1 MNQNPEFGY
10 AEFFVSIA
18 QATRCFTNCETGV
31 RISLPPFSQNP
42 AVWRCGFSGN
52 MVQSTTRSRRCR
64 RKGGIVPVIEVTD
77 LTKVFKKPIRGNG
90 LSGMVKTLFS
100 RKYEEIRA
108 VDGISF
114 NVPDGEIVG
123 YIGANGAG
131 KSTTIKM
138 MCGILTPTS
147 GSVLVDGLEP
157 YSKRRQVAQH
167 IGVVFGQK
175 TQLWWDIPLVES
187 FKVLKEIYQVS
198 DADYKERMG
207 FLGEVL
213 DVTRFLSQPVRT
225 LSLGERMRADLAAS
239 MLHNPRILF
248 LDEPTIGMDVLVK
261 ERIRLAIHALNETYG
276 TSVVLTTHDMTDI
289 EDLCSRIILL
299 EKGAIIYDG
308 PLASLKNRFGNIK
321 TLTLTVP
328 AEIRAETAPVLS
340 PEIALSEEDER
351 LILRFDADRIPLE
364 QVVQYA
370 FSDLKAIDMKIAEI
384 SIGDVVKTIL
394 EQQEAEHAEK
404 V

>member
-1 MNQNPEFGY
+1 M
-10 AEFFVSIA
+10 
-18 QATRCFTNCETGV
+18 
-31 RISLPPFSQNP
+31 
-42 AVWRCGFSGN
+42 
-52 MVQSTTRSRRCR
+52 
-64 RKGGIVPVIEVTD
+64 IEVND

-100 RKYEEIRA
+100 RKYDEIRA

-114 NVPDGEIVG
+114 TVPDGEIVG

-147 GSVLVDGLEP
+147 GTVFIDGMEP
-157 YSKRRQVAQH
+157 YRKRRQVAQH

-175 TQLWWDIPLVES
+175 TQLWWDIPLIES
-187 FKVLKEIYQVS
+187 FKVLKEIYQIS
-198 DADYKERMG
+198 DADYHERMG

-213 DVTRFLSQPVRT
+213 DITRFLSQPVRT

-261 ERIRLAIHALNETYG
+261 EKIRLAIHALNKTYG
-276 TSVVLTTHDMTDI
+276 TAVVLTTHDMTDI
-289 EDLCSRIILL
+289 ENLCSRIILL
-299 EKGAIIYDG
+299 EKGSILYDG
-308 PLASLKNRFGNIK
+308 PLKSLKTRFGNIK

-328 AEIRAETAPVLS
+328 AEIHAETAPVLS
-340 PEIALSEEDER
+340 PEVSVSEADGR
-351 LILRFDADRIPLE
+351 LVLRFDADKVALE
-364 QVVQYA
+364 QVIQYA
-370 FSDLKAIDMKIAEI
+370 FRDLHAMDMKIAEI

-394 EQQEAEHAEK
+394 EQQEAAYAEK

>member
-1 MNQNPEFGY
+1 M
-10 AEFFVSIA
+10 
-18 QATRCFTNCETGV
+18 
-31 RISLPPFSQNP
+31 
-42 AVWRCGFSGN
+42 
-52 MVQSTTRSRRCR
+52 
-64 RKGGIVPVIEVTD
+64 IEVNE
-77 LTKVFKKPIRGNG
+77 LTKVFRKPIRGSG

-100 RKYEEIRA
+100 RRYDEVRA

-114 NVPDGEIVG
+114 TVPDGQIVG

-147 GSVLVDGLEP
+147 GTVKIDGVEP
-157 YSKRRQVAQH
+157 YRRRRQVAQH

-187 FKVLKEIYQVS
+187 FKVLKEIYQIS
-198 DADYKERMG
+198 DADYEERMA

-213 DVTRFLSQPVRT
+213 DITRFLSQPVRT

-261 ERIRLAIHALNETYG
+261 EKIRQAIHALNRTYG
-276 TSVVLTTHDMTDI
+276 TTVVLTTHDMTDI

-299 EKGAIIYDG
+299 EKGTILYDG
-308 PLASLKNRFGNIK
+308 PLSSLKNRFGNIK

-328 AEIRAETAPVLS
+328 AEIRAETAPALS
-340 PEIALSEEDER
+340 PEVALSEEDGR
-351 LILRFDADRIPLE
+351 LVLRFDADRIALE
-364 QVVQYA
+364 EVIQYA
-370 FSDLKAIDMKIAEI
+370 FRDLRAMDMKIAEI
-384 SIGDVVKTIL
+384 SVGDVVKTIL
-394 EQQEAEHAEK
+394 AQQEADSRAAAQ
-404 V
+404 

>member
-1 MNQNPEFGY
+1 M
-10 AEFFVSIA
+10 
-18 QATRCFTNCETGV
+18 
-31 RISLPPFSQNP
+31 
-42 AVWRCGFSGN
+42 
-52 MVQSTTRSRRCR
+52 
-64 RKGGIVPVIEVTD
+64 IEVND

-108 VDGISF
+108 VDGITF
-114 NVPDGEIVG
+114 TVPDGEIVG

-147 GSVLVDGLEP
+147 GTVFIDGVEP
-157 YSKRRQVAQH
+157 YRKRRQVAQH

-187 FKVLKEIYQVS
+187 FKVLKEIYQIS

-213 DVTRFLSQPVRT
+213 DITRFLSQPVRT

-261 ERIRLAIHALNETYG
+261 EKIRLAIHALNKTYG
-276 TSVVLTTHDMTDI
+276 TAVVLTTHDMTDI
-289 EDLCSRIILL
+289 ENLCSRIILL
-299 EKGAIIYDG
+299 EKGSVLYDG
-308 PLASLKNRFGNIK
+308 PLKSLKTRFGNIK

-340 PEIALSEEDER
+340 PEVAVSEEDSR

-370 FSDLKAIDMKIAEI
+370 FRDLKAMDMKIAEI
-384 SIGDVVKTIL
+384 SIGNVVKTIL
-394 EQQEAEHAEK
+394 EQQEAAHAEK

>member
-1 MNQNPEFGY
+1 M
-10 AEFFVSIA
+10 
-18 QATRCFTNCETGV
+18 
-31 RISLPPFSQNP
+31 
-42 AVWRCGFSGN
+42 
-52 MVQSTTRSRRCR
+52 
-64 RKGGIVPVIEVTD
+64 IEVNE
-77 LTKVFKKPIRGNG
+77 LSKVFRKPIRGNG

-100 RKYEEIRA
+100 RQYEEVRA

-114 NVPDGEIVG
+114 TVPDGEIVG

-138 MCGILTPTS
+138 MCGILTPSS
-147 GSVLVDGLEP
+147 GSVRIDGIEP
-157 YSKRRQVAQH
+157 YRKRRQVAQH

-175 TQLWWDIPLVES
+175 SQLWWDIPLIES

-198 DADYKERMG
+198 DADYKERMD

-213 DVTRFLSQPVRT
+213 DVKRFLSQPVRT

-261 ERIRLAIHALNETYG
+261 EKIRLAIHALNKSYG
-276 TSVVLTTHDMTDI
+276 TTVILTTHDMTDI

-299 EKGAIIYDG
+299 EKGAILYDG
-308 PLASLKNRFGNIK
+308 PLSKLKNRFGNLK

-328 AEIRAETAPVLS
+328 AEIRAETAPLLS
-340 PEIALSEEDER
+340 PEVALSEEDGR
-351 LILRFDADRIPLE
+351 LILRFDADNVPLE
-364 QVVQYA
+364 QVIQYA
-370 FSDLKAIDMKIAEI
+370 FRDLRAMDMKLAEI

-394 EQQEAEHAEK
+394 AQQEATDGQA
-404 V
+404 VAQ

>member
-1 MNQNPEFGY
+1 M
-10 AEFFVSIA
+10 
-18 QATRCFTNCETGV
+18 
-31 RISLPPFSQNP
+31 
-42 AVWRCGFSGN
+42 
-52 MVQSTTRSRRCR
+52 
-64 RKGGIVPVIEVTD
+64 IEVNE
-77 LTKVFKKPIRGNG
+77 LSKVFRKPIRGTG
-90 LSGMVKTLFS
+90 VSGMAKTLFS

-108 VDGISF
+108 VDKISF
-114 NVPDGEIVG
+114 TVPDGQIVG

-147 GSVLVDGLEP
+147 GSILIDGVEP
-157 YSKRRQVAQH
+157 YRRRQQVAQH

-175 TQLWWDIPLVES
+175 TQLWWDIPLIES
-187 FKVLKEIYQVS
+187 FKVLKEIYQIS
-198 DADYKERMG
+198 DADYKERMD

-213 DVTRFLSQPVRT
+213 DITRFLSQPVRT

-261 ERIRLAIHALNETYG
+261 EKIRQAIHALNRTYG
-276 TSVVLTTHDMTDI
+276 TTVVLTTHDMTDI

-299 EKGAIIYDG
+299 EKGKILYDG
-308 PLASLKNRFGNIK
+308 PLTSLKNRFGNIK

-340 PEIALSEEDER
+340 PDVALSEEDGR
-351 LILRFDADRIPLE
+351 LILRFDADKTALE
-364 QVVQYA
+364 QVIQYA
-370 FSDLKAIDMKIAEI
+370 FRDLKAMDMKIAEI

-404 V
+404 I

>member
-1 MNQNPEFGY
+1 MD
-10 AEFFVSIA
+10 VSF
-18 QATRCFTNCETGV
+18 Q
-31 RISLPPFSQNP
+31 
-42 AVWRCGFSGN
+42 
-52 MVQSTTRSRRCR
+52 TTVLQRRGCAS
-64 RKGGIVPVIEVTD
+64 VIEVNE
-77 LTKVFKKPIRGNG
+77 LTKVFRKPIRGNG

-100 RKYEEIRA
+100 RQYDEIRA

-114 NVPDGEIVG
+114 TVPDGEIVG

-138 MCGILTPTS
+138 MCGILTPSS
-147 GSVLVDGLEP
+147 GSVRIDGLEP
-157 YSKRRQVAQH
+157 YRRRRQVAQQV
-167 IGVVFGQK
+167 GVVFGQK

-198 DADYKERMG
+198 DADYAERMG

-261 ERIRLAIHALNETYG
+261 EKIRLAIHALNKSCG
-276 TSVVLTTHDMTDI
+276 TTVVLTTHDMTDI

-299 EKGAIIYDG
+299 EKGSILYDG
-308 PLASLKNRFGNIK
+308 PLSRLKNRFGNLK

-328 AEIRAETAPVLS
+328 AEVQSGSVPPLS
-340 PEIALSEEDER
+340 PELSVSQEDGR
-351 LILRFDADRIPLE
+351 LVLRFDADKLALE
-364 QVVQYA
+364 EVIQYA
-370 FSDLKAIDMKIAEI
+370 FRDLRAMDMKIADI
-384 SIGDVVKTIL
+384 SVGDVVKTIL

-404 V
+404 I

>member
-1 MNQNPEFGY
+1 M
-10 AEFFVSIA
+10 
-18 QATRCFTNCETGV
+18 
-31 RISLPPFSQNP
+31 
-42 AVWRCGFSGN
+42 
-52 MVQSTTRSRRCR
+52 
-64 RKGGIVPVIEVTD
+64 IEVNE
-77 LTKVFKKPIRGNG
+77 LTKVFRKPIRGNG

-100 RKYEEIRA
+100 RKYDEVRA

-114 NVPDGEIVG
+114 TVPDGEIVG

-147 GSVLVDGLEP
+147 GSVRIDGTEP
-157 YSKRRQVAQH
+157 YRRRRQVAQH

-187 FKVLKEIYQVS
+187 FKVLKEIYRIS
-198 DADYKERMG
+198 DADYAERMD

-213 DVTRFLSQPVRT
+213 DITRFLSQPVRT

-261 ERIRLAIHALNETYG
+261 EKIRSAIHALNRTYG
-276 TSVVLTTHDMTDI
+276 TTVVLTTHDMTDI

-299 EKGAIIYDG
+299 EKGRIIYDG
-308 PLASLKNRFGNIK
+308 PLGSLKNRFGNIK

-328 AEIRAETAPVLS
+328 AEIRAESGPVLS
-340 PEIALSEEDER
+340 PEVSISEEEGR
-351 LILRFDADRIPLE
+351 MVLRFDADSIPLE
-364 QVVQYA
+364 QVIQYA
-370 FSDLKAIDMKIAEI
+370 FRDLKAMDMKIAEI
-384 SIGDVVKTIL
+384 SIVDVVRTIL

-404 V
+404 I

>member
-1 MNQNPEFGY
+1 
-10 AEFFVSIA
+10 
-18 QATRCFTNCETGV
+18 
-31 RISLPPFSQNP
+31 
-42 AVWRCGFSGN
+42 
-52 MVQSTTRSRRCR
+52 
-64 RKGGIVPVIEVTD
+64 
-77 LTKVFKKPIRGNG
+77 
-90 LSGMVKTLFS
+90 MVKTLFS
-100 RKYEEIRA
+100 RKYEEVRA

-114 NVPDGEIVG
+114 TVPDGEIVG
-123 YIGANGAG
+123 YIGPNGAG

-147 GSVLVDGLEP
+147 GSILIDGTEP
-157 YSKRRQVAQH
+157 YKKRQQVAQH

-175 TQLWWDIPLVES
+175 TQLWWDIPLIES
-187 FKVLKEIYQVS
+187 FKVLKEIYQIP
-198 DADYKERMG
+198 DADYRERMA

-213 DVTRFLSQPVRT
+213 DITRFLSQPVRT

-239 MLHNPRILF
+239 MIHNPRILF

-261 ERIRLAIHALNETYG
+261 EKIRLAIHALNRTYG
-276 TSVVLTTHDMTDI
+276 TTVVLTTHDMTDI

-299 EKGAIIYDG
+299 EKGKIIYDG
-308 PLASLKNRFGNIK
+308 PLTDLKKGFGNIK

-328 AEIRAETAPVLS
+328 AEVHAGTAPVLS
-340 PEIALSEEDER
+340 PEVAVSEEDGR
-351 LILRFDADRIPLE
+351 LVLRFDADRIPLE

-370 FSDLKAIDMKIAEI
+370 FRDLRAMDMKIAEI

>member
-1 MNQNPEFGY
+1 M
-10 AEFFVSIA
+10 
-18 QATRCFTNCETGV
+18 
-31 RISLPPFSQNP
+31 
-42 AVWRCGFSGN
+42 
-52 MVQSTTRSRRCR
+52 
-64 RKGGIVPVIEVTD
+64 IEVND
-77 LTKVFKKPIRGNG
+77 LTKVFRKPIRGNG

-100 RKYEEIRA
+100 RKYDEIRA

-114 NVPDGEIVG
+114 TVPDGEIVG

-147 GSVLVDGLEP
+147 GSVCIDGVEP
-157 YSKRRQVAQH
+157 YRKRRQVAQH

-175 TQLWWDIPLVES
+175 TQLWWDIPLIES
-187 FKVLKEIYQVS
+187 FKVLKEIYQIS
-198 DADYKERMG
+198 DADYAERMD
-207 FLGEVL
+207 FLGVVL
-213 DVTRFLSQPVRT
+213 DIKRFLTQPVRT

-261 ERIRLAIHALNETYG
+261 EKIRLAIHALNKTYG
-276 TSVVLTTHDMTDI
+276 TTVVLTTHDMTDI

-299 EKGAIIYDG
+299 EKGSILYDG
-308 PLASLKNRFGNIK
+308 PLSSLKNRFGNLK

-328 AEIRAETAPVLS
+328 ADVQAENAPVLS
-340 PEIALSEEDER
+340 PDVAVSEEDGR
-351 LILRFDADRIPLE
+351 LVLRFDADKVALE
-364 QVVQYA
+364 EVVSYA
-370 FSDLKAIDMKIAEI
+370 FRDLRAMDMKIAEI

>member
-1 MNQNPEFGY
+1 M
-10 AEFFVSIA
+10 
-18 QATRCFTNCETGV
+18 
-31 RISLPPFSQNP
+31 
-42 AVWRCGFSGN
+42 
-52 MVQSTTRSRRCR
+52 
-64 RKGGIVPVIEVTD
+64 IEVND

-100 RKYEEIRA
+100 RKYDEIRA
-108 VDGISF
+108 VDGITF
-114 NVPDGEIVG
+114 TVPDGEIVG

-147 GSVLVDGLEP
+147 GTVFIDGVEP
-157 YSKRRQVAQH
+157 YRKRRQVAQH

-187 FKVLKEIYQVS
+187 FKVLKEIYQIS
-198 DADYKERMG
+198 DTDYKERMG

-213 DVTRFLSQPVRT
+213 DITRFLSQPVRT

-261 ERIRLAIHALNETYG
+261 EKIRLAIHALNKTYG
-276 TSVVLTTHDMTDI
+276 TAVVLTTHDMTDI
-289 EDLCSRIILL
+289 ENLCSRIILL
-299 EKGAIIYDG
+299 EKGSVLYDG
-308 PLASLKNRFGNIK
+308 PLKSLKTRFGNIK

-340 PEIALSEEDER
+340 PEVAVSEEDSR

-370 FSDLKAIDMKIAEI
+370 FRDLKAMDMKIAEI

-394 EQQEAEHAEK
+394 EQQEAAHAEK

>member
-1 MNQNPEFGY
+1 M
-10 AEFFVSIA
+10 
-18 QATRCFTNCETGV
+18 
-31 RISLPPFSQNP
+31 
-42 AVWRCGFSGN
+42 
-52 MVQSTTRSRRCR
+52 
-64 RKGGIVPVIEVTD
+64 IEVND

-100 RKYEEIRA
+100 RKYDEVRA

-114 NVPDGEIVG
+114 TVPDGEIVG

-147 GSVLVDGLEP
+147 GTVRIDGVEP
-157 YSKRRQVAQH
+157 YRKRRQVAQH

-175 TQLWWDIPLVES
+175 TQLWWDIPLIES
-187 FKVLKEIYQVS
+187 FKVLKEIYQIS
-198 DADYKERMG
+198 DADYKERMD

-213 DVTRFLSQPVRT
+213 DITRFLSQPVRT

-261 ERIRLAIHALNETYG
+261 EKIRLAIRALNKTYG

-289 EDLCSRIILL
+289 ENLCSRIILL
-299 EKGAIIYDG
+299 EKGSILYDG
-308 PLASLKNRFGNIK
+308 PLNSLKTRFGNIK

-328 AEIRAETAPVLS
+328 ADIHAETAPVLS
-340 PEIALSEEDER
+340 PEVEVSEEDGR
-351 LILRFDADRIPLE
+351 LELRFDADKIALE
-364 QVVQYA
+364 QVIQYA
-370 FSDLKAIDMKIAEI
+370 FRDLKAMDMKIAEI

-394 EQQEAEHAEK
+394 EQQEAAHAEK

>member
-1 MNQNPEFGY
+1 M
-10 AEFFVSIA
+10 
-18 QATRCFTNCETGV
+18 
-31 RISLPPFSQNP
+31 
-42 AVWRCGFSGN
+42 
-52 MVQSTTRSRRCR
+52 
-64 RKGGIVPVIEVTD
+64 IEVKD
-77 LTKVFKKPIRGNG
+77 LTKVFRKPIRGNG

-100 RKYEEIRA
+100 RKYEEVRA

-114 NVPDGEIVG
+114 TVPDGEIVG
-123 YIGANGAG
+123 YIGPNGAG

-147 GSVLVDGLEP
+147 GSILIDGTEP
-157 YSKRRQVAQH
+157 FRKRQQVAQH
-167 IGVVFGQK
+167 IGVVF
-175 TQLWWDIPLVES
+175 
-187 FKVLKEIYQVS
+187 YR
-198 DADYKERMG
+198 ERMA

-213 DVTRFLSQPVRT
+213 DITRFLSQPVRT

-239 MLHNPRILF
+239 MIHNPRILF

-261 ERIRLAIHALNETYG
+261 EKIRLAIHALNRTYG
-276 TSVVLTTHDMTDI
+276 TTIVLTTHDMTDI

-299 EKGAIIYDG
+299 EKGKIIYDG
-308 PLASLKNRFGNIK
+308 PLTDLKKGFGNIK

-328 AEIRAETAPVLS
+328 AEVHAGTAPVLS
-340 PEIALSEEDER
+340 SEVAVSEEDGR
-351 LILRFDADRIPLE
+351 LVLRFDADRIPLE

-370 FSDLKAIDMKIAEI
+370 FRDLRAMDMKIAEI

>member
-1 MNQNPEFGY
+1 MNTQRRAS
-10 AEFFVSIA
+10 AEPLFFR
-18 QATRCFTNCETGV
+18 Q
-31 RISLPPFSQNP
+31 
-42 AVWRCGFSGN
+42 
-52 MVQSTTRSRRCR
+52 
-64 RKGGIVPVIEVTD
+64 
-77 LTKVFKKPIRGNG
+77 
-90 LSGMVKTLFS
+90 KTLFS

-114 NVPDGEIVG
+114 TVPDGEIVG

-147 GSVLVDGLEP
+147 GTVFVDGVEP
-157 YSKRRQVAQH
+157 YRKRRQVAQH

-187 FKVLKEIYQVS
+187 FKVLKEIYQIS
-198 DADYKERMG
+198 DADYAERMG

-213 DVTRFLSQPVRT
+213 DITRFLSQPVRT

-248 LDEPTIGMDVLVK
+248 LDEPTIGLDVLVK
-261 ERIRLAIHALNETYG
+261 EKIRLAIHELNKTYG
-276 TSVVLTTHDMTDI
+276 TTVVLTTHDMTDI

-299 EKGAIIYDG
+299 EKGRILYDG
-308 PLASLKNRFGNIK
+308 PLTRLKNRFGNLK

-328 AEIRAETAPVLS
+328 AEVQAGTVPPLS
-340 PEIALSEEDER
+340 PDLAVSEDEGR
-351 LILRFDADRIPLE
+351 LVLRFDADRLPLE

-370 FSDLKAIDMKIAEI
+370 FRDLRAMDMKIADI

-404 V
+404 I